1 VTTGDRSH
9 DAGMLV
15 VRRLLPASRER
26 VFAAWLDPASLGRFM
41 CPGAKTSAT
50 VTVEPRVGGRFRI
63 VMHGAGDFEH
73 HGEYLIV
80 DPPSMLSF
88 TWISEATQ
96 AQPTIVTV
104 ELFDRG
110 GQTELVLTHRQLP
123 PAQIDPHTKGW
134 TDIVRKLADD
144 LKG

>member
-1 VTTGDRSH
+1 MPIGDSPLDGVT
-9 DAGMLV
+9 LV
-15 VRRLLPASRER
+15 VRRRLSASRER
-26 VFAAWLDPASLGRFM
+26 VFAAWLDPASMSRWM
-41 CPGAKTSAT
+41 CPGDKTRAT
-50 VTVEPRVGGRFRI
+50 VTADARVGGRFRI
-63 VMHGAGDFEH
+63 VMHGAGDYEH

-88 TWISEATQ
+88 TWMSAATNEQ
-96 AQPTIVTV
+96 ATIVTV

-110 GQTELVLTHRQLP
+110 GETELVLTHRQLP
-123 PAQIDPHTKGW
+123 PAQIEPHTKGW